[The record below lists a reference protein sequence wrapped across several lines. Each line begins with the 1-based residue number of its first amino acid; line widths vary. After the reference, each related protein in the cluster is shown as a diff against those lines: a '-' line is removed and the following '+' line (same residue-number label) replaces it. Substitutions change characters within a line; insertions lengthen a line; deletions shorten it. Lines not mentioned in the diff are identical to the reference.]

1 MKKIVT
7 MLLVV
12 VMVLGLAA
20 CGSKTTTETKA
31 PTEADVSATTAAAT
45 EAPTEAKAEPD
56 TIVIMAPPVTGNY
69 LTNLKTWADDFHA
82 LYPNLTV
89 EIIETSWGDHNDKLS
104 TMAQAGEAPDIAE
117 ISSNALGTY
126 VEMGVAID
134 IAQYM
139 AADRLADY
147 DENALKYL
155 TLEGTTYGLPL
166 YLTIQSIGA
175 NKTMMEGL
183 GIDVAKIQKEGWT
196 YEEFLDVIKQG
207 TKDGC
212 YGFVFANSGVTA
224 SDMLYIFGAGAGL
237 SNTFTPELKYT
248 FTSENM
254 LTLLSAIEEMTKSG
268 YMPNFGVEAG
278 QRMVM
283 CQTGNAMIFGKAM
296 PLFENNFKKN
306 NAALEA
312 NDGTAVENSIAL
324 TYAFLPMPHMD
335 GVQEACFGS
344 VDGLVA
350 LRNNNTTDEH
360 LKNVCLFLDYLCSGD
375 RAAAVD
381 STLLL
386 DPVCQS
392 GRDVYAN
399 YAPEGLDEGN
409 VACAAREIGLVVA
422 PPAGITAEQSANA
435 KIIMDE
441 VIVPKFQSLLA
452 GEATA
457 QEVFDAINEKAV
469 ELFGADGI
477 VTGLL

>member
-12 VMVLGLAA
+12 VMVLGLFAG
-20 CGSKTTTETKA
+20 CGTKTADETKA
-31 PTEADVSATTAAAT
+31 PTAAATAAPAAT

-224 SDMLYIFGAGAGL
+224 SDFLNIFGVAAGL
-237 SNTFTPELKYT
+237 NNAFTDDLKYAY
-248 FTSENM
+248 TSENM
-254 LTLLSAIEEMTKSG
+254 LKLLEAVEEMTKSG
-268 YMPNFGVEAG
+268 YMPNYGIEAG

-283 CQTGNAMIFGKAM
+283 CQQGKAMIFGKAM
-296 PLFENNFKKN
+296 PLFENNINKN

-312 NDGTAVENSIAL
+312 NDGTAVENSIPVN
-324 TYAFLPMPHMD
+324 YAFLPVPTME
-335 GVQEACFGS
+335 GAEASCFGS
-344 VDGLVA
+344 VDGLIA
-350 LRNNNTTDEH
+350 LRNNKTTDEH
-360 LKNVCLFLDYLCSGD
+360 LKNVCLFLDYISSGE
-375 RAAAVD
+375 RIAAVD
-381 STLLL
+381 QTLLL
-386 DPVCQS
+386 EPVCQT
-392 GRDVYAN
+392 GRDAYVS
-399 YAPEGLDEGN
+399 PEGLDEGN
-409 VACAAREIGLVVA
+409 VASAARCIGLVVA
-422 PPAGITAEQSANA
+422 PPAGVTAEQSASA
-435 KIIMDE
+435 KTIMDE
-441 VIVPKFQSLLA
+441 VIVPKFQALLA

-457 QEVFDAINEKAV
+457 QEVYDAVCTAATEA
-469 ELFGADGI
+469 FGADGC
-477 VTGLL
+477 VSGAL

>member
-1 MKKIVT
+1 

-31 PTEADVSATTAAAT
+31 PTAAPAAT

-224 SDMLYIFGAGAGL
+224 SDFLNIFGVAAGL
-237 SNTFTPELKYT
+237 NNAFTDDLKYAYP
-248 FTSENM
+248 SENM
-254 LTLLSAIEEMTKSG
+254 LKLLEAVEEMTKSG
-268 YMPNFGVEAG
+268 YMPNYGIEAG

-283 CQTGNAMIFGKAM
+283 CQQGKAMIFGKAM
-296 PLFENNFKKN
+296 PLFENNINKN

-312 NDGTAVENSIAL
+312 NDGTAVENSIPVN
-324 TYAFLPMPHMD
+324 YAFLPVPTME
-335 GVQEACFGS
+335 GAEASCFGS
-344 VDGLVA
+344 VDGLIA
-350 LRNNNTTDEH
+350 LRNNKTTDEH
-360 LKNVCLFLDYLCSGD
+360 LKNVCLFLDYISSGE
-375 RAAAVD
+375 RIAAVD
-381 STLLL
+381 QTLLL
-386 DPVCQS
+386 EPVCQT
-392 GRDVYAN
+392 GRDAYVS
-399 YAPEGLDEGN
+399 PEGLDEGN
-409 VACAAREIGLVVA
+409 VASAARCIGLVVA
-422 PPAGITAEQSANA
+422 PPAGVTAEQSASA
-435 KIIMDE
+435 KTIMDE
-441 VIVPKFQSLLA
+441 VIVPKFQALLA

-457 QEVFDAINEKAV
+457 QEVYDALCTAATEA
-469 ELFGADGI
+469 FGADGC
-477 VTGLL
+477 VSGAL

>member
-7 MLLVV
+7 MLLVC
-12 VMVLGLAA
+12 VMVLGLFAG
-20 CGSKTTTETKA
+20 CGNGSTQQTTA
-31 PTEADVSATTAAAT
+31 PAATTAAASGET
-45 EAPTEAKAEPD
+45 EAQETEATPD

-69 LTNLKTWADDFHA
+69 LENLKTWAADFQE

-89 EIIETSWGDHNDKLS
+89 QVIETSWGDHNDKLS

-117 ISSNALGTY
+117 ISSNALGTF

-139 AADRLADY
+139 SADRLADY

-155 TLEGTTYGLPL
+155 SLEGTTYGLPL

-175 NKTMMEGL
+175 NKTMMEEL

-237 SNTFTPELKYT
+237 SNTFTPDLKYAM
-248 FTSENM
+248 TSENM
-254 LTLLSAIEEMTKSG
+254 LTMLTAVEEMTKSG
-268 YMPNFGVEAG
+268 YMPNYGVEAG

-312 NDGTAVENSIAL
+312 NDGTAVENSL
-324 TYAFLPMPHMD
+324 TMDYAFLPVPTMD
-335 GVQEACFGS
+335 G
-344 VDGLVA
+344 
-350 LRNNNTTDEH
+350 
-360 LKNVCLFLDYLCSGD
+360 
-375 RAAAVD
+375 
-381 STLLL
+381 
-386 DPVCQS
+386 
-392 GRDVYAN
+392 
-399 YAPEGLDEGN
+399 
-409 VACAAREIGLVVA
+409 CAEY
-422 PPAGITAEQSANA
+422 
-435 KIIMDE
+435 
-441 VIVPKFQSLLA
+441 
-452 GEATA
+452 
-457 QEVFDAINEKAV
+457 
-469 ELFGADGI
+469 
-477 VTGLL
+477 